1 MKIRKYT
8 ERSVLNDTWFY
19 TEKTVPEQF
28 CTPRLI
34 MKSGG
39 RKNRKTKKKTR
50 AKNKST
56 QKEEMSDVRWGKI
69 TIYLLLFCNSFV
81 CTWILHNYGIR

>member
-28 CTPRLI
+28 CTQRLI

-39 RKNRKTKKKTR
+39 RKKRKTKKKRGRKIR
-50 AKNKST
+50 APKK
-56 QKEEMSDVRWGKI
+56 KK
-69 TIYLLLFCNSFV
+69 
-81 CTWILHNYGIR
+81 